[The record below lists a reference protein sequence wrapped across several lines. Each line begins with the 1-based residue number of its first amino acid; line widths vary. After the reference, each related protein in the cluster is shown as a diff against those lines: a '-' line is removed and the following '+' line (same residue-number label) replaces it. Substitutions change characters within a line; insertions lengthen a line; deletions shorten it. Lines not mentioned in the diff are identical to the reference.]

1 MRTRLSLFLF
11 VSLTACGGPGAVGNA
26 ARPEAPTGSEA
37 FEEKSSA
44 DCKGVGEYAEPL
56 IVDWKSQERTDLELA
71 MKKGVAVVAYD
82 CKTIRMLKDCS
93 LEGSYEYAGV
103 SLKEDVVQL
112 ENADEVRANLPLSG
126 IKLGGELERGN
137 SIDVALVM
145 VGKRGSTAGAVS
157 KEVLKGTCD
166 GATHVVRAA
175 YVGAF
180 AMARGSRGKVRA
192 VAEVFGAGGEAKSES
207 QKHTSNKDGDVT
219 ACKSSS
225 PDSPKP
231 PDQCQSAIRLELSP
245 ISAQAKSGE
254 NAEKTAPSDVG
265 ANTCGPGEV
274 RAKGKCTTDKE
285 VAHRCDPKSE
295 ADCRAQCAKDNGYSC
310 AALGYLQKQSSSAEA
325 RALFDKSCEKG
336 YGFGC
341 MAAAESR
348 LVENMQKPNPK
359 LISEAEQMLDKG
371 CLAGEGWVCWN
382 TASWY
387 MKPETLKPPFG
398 RNLEKGVQLLERGC
412 SLGYA
417 PSCASLGM
425 ELVEGTSTKKDSTRG
440 MEVLKRACDGG
451 AWESCERMGNYLRDG
466 KHVTKNGQAAE
477 TAFGRACA
485 LGGLR
490 ACHSGAMLY
499 LKGDGVTK
507 DEKQGRALL
516 ERGCPDTG
524 SAGLDACKALGD
536 AYAKGEGGVTKD
548 PQRAAGYYSRGL
560 AFYLA
565 GEIYEKG
572 SGGKPDVAK
581 ALEQY
586 KEGCHRTGSSE
597 LGKKACASAG
607 RLLEK
612 KDKAEAKAFYE
623 DLCKRLGVVE
633 KQYCAAYKKLGGDPA
648 AALGAPK
655 PSIIPK
661 TK

>member
-1 MRTRLSLFLF
+1 MGTRCFFSSLLF
-11 VSLTACGGPGAVGNA
+11 FSITACGGPGAVGNA

-37 FEEKSSA
+37 LDEKPA
-44 DCKGVGEYAEPL
+44 GECKGVGEYAEPL
-56 IVDWKSQERTDLELA
+56 IVDWKSQERLDLELA

-112 ENADEVRANLPLSG
+112 ENADELRANLPLSG
-126 IKLGGELERGN
+126 VQLGGELERGS

-157 KEVLKGTCD
+157 KDALKGTCE

-207 QKHTSNKDGDVT
+207 SKHTSNKDGDVA

-225 PDSPKP
+225 PDAKKP
-231 PDQCQSAIRLELSP
+231 PEQCQSAIRLELSP
-245 ISAQAKSGE
+245 IANQPATEETAQQKP
-254 NAEKTAPSDVG
+254 TDTG

-274 RAKGKCTTDKE
+274 RAKGKCTTDKD
-285 VAHRCDPKSE
+285 VAHRCNPKDE
-295 ADCRAQCAKDNGYSC
+295 AECRAQCDKDNGYSC
-310 AALGYLQKQSSSAEA
+310 AALAYLQKPGSSDA
-325 RALFDKSCEKG
+325 RTLFDKSCDKG

-341 MAAAESR
+341 MSAAESR
-348 LVENMQKPNPK
+348 LVENLQKPNPK
-359 LISEAEQMLDKG
+359 LIAEAEAMLDKG

-387 MKPETLKPPFG
+387 MKPESLKPPFG
-398 RNLEKGVQLLERGC
+398 RNLEKGMQLLERGC
-412 SLGYA
+412 QLGYA
-417 PSCASLGM
+417 ASCASLGM
-425 ELVEGTSTKKDSTRG
+425 ELVEGKNTKKDDVRG

-466 KHVTKNGQAAE
+466 KFVTKNGQAAL
-477 TAFGRACA
+477 TAYGRACA
-485 LGGLR
+485 YGGLR

-499 LKGDGVTK
+499 MKGDGVTK
-507 DEKQGRALL
+507 DEKEARALL
-516 ERGCPDTG
+516 ERGCPEKG
-524 SAGLDACKALGD
+524 STGLDACRTLGNL
-536 AYAKGEGGVTKD
+536 YEKGEGGVKKD
-548 PQRAAGYYSRGL
+548 PARAADVYVRGSQFGL
-560 AFYLA
+560 AADLF
-565 GEIYEKG
+565 EKG
-572 SGGKPDVAK
+572 ATGKADPDK
-581 ALEQY
+581 ALELHKKNCQ
-586 KEGCHRTGSSE
+586 TWGSSE
-597 LGKKACASAG
+597 NGKKSCASAG

-612 KDKAEAKAFYE
+612 KDKAQAKDFYA
-623 DLCKRLGVVE
+623 DLCQRLGSVE

-648 AALGAPK
+648 TLGK
-655 PSIIPK
+655 
-661 TK
+661 

>member
-1 MRTRLSLFLF
+1 MRTRFSSLLF
-11 VSLTACGGPGAVGNA
+11 VSMAACGGPGAVGNA

-37 FEEKSSA
+37 FEEKPA
-44 DCKGVGEYAEPL
+44 AGCEGVGKYAEPL

-71 MKKGVAVVAYD
+71 MKKGVAVVSYD

-93 LEGSYEYAGV
+93 LDGSYEYAGV
-103 SLKEDVVQL
+103 SLKEDMVQL

-126 IKLGGELERGN
+126 IKLGGELERGS

-157 KEVLKGTCD
+157 KDTLKGTCE

-231 PDQCQSAIRLELSP
+231 PDQCQSALRLELTP
-245 ISAQAKSGE
+245 ISNQPVA
-254 NAEKTAPSDVG
+254 AEKQEKTSPADLG

-274 RAKGKCTTDKE
+274 RAHGKCTTDQDQ
-285 VAHRCDPKSE
+285 AHRCNPKDE
-295 ADCRAQCAKDNGYSC
+295 AECRAQCDKGDGYSC
-310 AALGYLQKQSSSAEA
+310 QALGYLQKKTSSPEA
-325 RALFDKSCEKG
+325 RAAFDKSCDKG
-336 YGFGC
+336 YGYGC

-348 LVENMQKPNPK
+348 LTANMQKNDPR
-359 LISEAEQMLDKG
+359 LIAEAEKLLDKG

-387 MKPETLKPPFG
+387 MRPETLKPPFG
-398 RNLEKGVQLLERGC
+398 RNMDKGMQLLERGC
-412 SLGYA
+412 ALGYA
-417 PSCASLGM
+417 PSCASLGT
-425 ELVEGTSTKKDSTRG
+425 ELVEGKNTKKDATRG
-440 MEVLKRACDGG
+440 IEVLKRACDGG

-466 KHVTKNGQAAE
+466 KHVAKDGLAAE

-499 LKGDGVTK
+499 MVGDGVPK
-507 DEKQGRALL
+507 DVKQGRALL
-516 ERGCPDTG
+516 ERGCPDQG
-524 SAGLDACKALGD
+524 SAGWDACRSLGD
-536 AYAKGEGGVTKD
+536 AYAKGEGVSKD
-548 PQRAAGYYSRGL
+548 PQRAAGYYTRGL
-560 AFYLA
+560 AFQLA

-572 SGGKPDVAK
+572 SGGKPDLAK

-586 KEGCHRTGSSE
+586 KEGCRRTGSSE

-612 KDKAEAKAFYE
+612 QDKAEAKAFYE
-623 DLCKRLGVVE
+623 DLCKRMGLSE
-633 KQYCAAYKKLGGDPA
+633 KQYCAAFKKLGGDPA
-648 AALGAPK
+648 AALSAPK
-655 PSIIPK
+655 PSVFPK